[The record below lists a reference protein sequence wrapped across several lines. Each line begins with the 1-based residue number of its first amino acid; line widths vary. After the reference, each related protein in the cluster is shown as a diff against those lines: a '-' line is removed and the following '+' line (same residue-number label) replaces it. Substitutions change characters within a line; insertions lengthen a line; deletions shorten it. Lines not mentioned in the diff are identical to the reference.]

1 MPDPAKKSCTI
12 RELARHVGLSTCT
25 VSRVLNHRSGEL
37 PIPEKTQERIREAAR
52 ALNYVPNV
60 NAQRFFKR
68 RSNVIGLLVPPQE
81 EMGHNAFND
90 THFVE
95 ILSGIEKALCRTGY
109 NLLLL
114 FNRPEFQEN
123 NHYAGLFQS
132 GFLDG
137 LLIWGVHRS
146 DRYWNEL
153 AALSGPRIF
162 LTSLPGAESSASLSF
177 VARDYAHSAFA
188 RAPVPSRYMQFL
200 PAVEHV
206 VDKPGFHRPLIV
218 SPDREGA
225 RLAEWSVTAKGYGE
239 FLCDVFDVWVVS
251 DVGRTFVQM
260 FDATL
265 AQWCGVPPGV
275 CSMGETCGD
284 ALVVEHNGDVYSCD
298 HFVYPEYKLG
308 NIAQTPL
315 GEIYRTAKR
324 REFGLNKRNTLP
336 SECLRC
342 KFYFAC
348 RGECPK
354 HRFDRGADGS
364 PKNSLCEGLKI
375 YFRHV
380 EPYMEYMRDLLSKQQ
395 APAWVMPFARKR
407 MGLE

>member
-1 MPDPAKKSCTI
+1 MSDPAKKSCTI

-162 LTSLPGAESSASLSF
+162 LTSLPGAEGSASLSF
-177 VARDYAHSAFA
+177 VASDYEHSAF
-188 RAPVPSRYMQFL
+188 
-200 PAVEHV
+200 
-206 VDKPGFHRPLIV
+206 GIV
-218 SPDREGA
+218 SHLREKGRRSFCWLA
-225 RLAEWSVTAKGYGE
+225 GKEDTSIIPQLEAGIRRAGVRIPPEAIRYSDYTEADGERLAAELLATGRYDAVVATAPQLARGASRCIAARYPAAAVGCFDGQSSTRLATDRFITALTNDYEIGVTALEKLVARIEGGKE
-239 FLCDVFDVWVVS
+239 P
-251 DVGRTFVQM
+251 VQ
-260 FDATL
+260 
-265 AQWCGVPPGV
+265 
-275 CSMGETCGD
+275 
-284 ALVVEHNGDVYSCD
+284 
-298 HFVYPEYKLG
+298 
-308 NIAQTPL
+308 
-315 GEIYRTAKR
+315 
-324 REFGLNKRNTLP
+324 
-336 SECLRC
+336 
-342 KFYFAC
+342 
-348 RGECPK
+348 
-354 HRFDRGADGS
+354 
-364 PKNSLCEGLKI
+364 LKI
-375 YFRHV
+375 PV
-380 EPYMEYMRDLLSKQQ
+380 T
-395 APAWVMPFARKR
+395 FAFSETTGRA
-407 MGLE
+407 E

>member
-162 LTSLPGAESSASLSF
+162 LTSPERKAAPRFRSSQAITSTPPSASSRTCVRRAAAASAGWRGRRTPRSF
-177 VARDYAHSAFA
+177 RSSKPESAG
-188 RAPVPSRYMQFL
+188 
-200 PAVEHV
+200 
-206 VDKPGFHRPLIV
+206 PGSGFR
-218 SPDREGA
+218 R
-225 RLAEWSVTAKGYGE
+225 RRSVTATIRKPTESG
-239 FLCDVFDVWVVS
+239 LPPNCWQPADTTRSSQPLRSWRAAPRAAS
-251 DVGRTFVQM
+251 
-260 FDATL
+260 
-265 AQWCGVPPGV
+265 PPGILPPR
-275 CSMGETCGD
+275 SD
-284 ALVVEHNGDVYSCD
+284 ASTARAAPVL
-298 HFVYPEYKLG
+298 P
-308 NIAQTPL
+308 QTV
-315 GEIYRTAKR
+315 
-324 REFGLNKRNTLP
+324 
-336 SECLRC
+336 S
-342 KFYFAC
+342 
-348 RGECPK
+348 
-354 HRFDRGADGS
+354 S
-364 PKNSLCEGLKI
+364 P
-375 YFRHV
+375 H
-380 EPYMEYMRDLLSKQQ
+380 
-395 APAWVMPFARKR
+395 
-407 MGLE
+407 

>member
-162 LTSLPGAESSASLSF
+162 LTSLPGAEGSASLSF
-177 VARDYAHSAFA
+177 VASDYEHSAFGIVSHLLEKGRRSFCWLAGKEDTSIIPQLEAGIRRAGVRIPPGRGPDSAGGDPLQRLYGSRRRAACRRTAGNRPIRRGRRNRSAAGA
-188 RAPVPSRYMQFL
+188 RRLALHRRPVSCRRGRMLRRPEQHPSC
-200 PAVEHV
+200 
-206 VDKPGFHRPLIV
+206 HRP
-218 SPDREGA
+218 
-225 RLAEWSVTAKGYGE
+225 
-239 FLCDVFDVWVVS
+239 FHH
-251 DVGRTFVQM
+251 RTDQ
-260 FDATL
+260 
-265 AQWCGVPPGV
+265 
-275 CSMGETCGD
+275 
-284 ALVVEHNGDVYSCD
+284 
-298 HFVYPEYKLG
+298 
-308 NIAQTPL
+308 
-315 GEIYRTAKR
+315 
-324 REFGLNKRNTLP
+324 
-336 SECLRC
+336 
-342 KFYFAC
+342 
-348 RGECPK
+348 
-354 HRFDRGADGS
+354 
-364 PKNSLCEGLKI
+364 
-375 YFRHV
+375 
-380 EPYMEYMRDLLSKQQ
+380 
-395 APAWVMPFARKR
+395 
-407 MGLE
+407 

>member
-1 MPDPAKKSCTI
+1 MSAPAKKSCTI

-25 VSRVLNHRSGEL
+25 VSRVLNHRGGEL

-153 AALSGPRIF
+153 AALNGPRIF
-162 LTSLPGAESSASLSF
+162 LTSLPGAEGSASLSF
-177 VARDYAHSAFA
+177 VASDYEQSAF
-188 RAPVPSRYMQFL
+188 
-200 PAVEHV
+200 
-206 VDKPGFHRPLIV
+206 GIV
-218 SPDREGA
+218 SHLKERGC
-225 RLAEWSVTAKGYGE
+225 RSFCWLAGKEDTSIIPQLESGIRRAGVRIPPERSVTATIRKAT
-239 FLCDVFDVWVVS
+239 VS
-251 DVGRTFVQM
+251 GLPPNCWQPADTTRSSQPLRSWR
-260 FDATL
+260 A
-265 AQWCGVPPGV
+265 APRAASPPGILPPR
-275 CSMGETCGD
+275 SD
-284 ALVVEHNGDVYSCD
+284 ASTARAAPVL
-298 HFVYPEYKLG
+298 P
-308 NIAQTPL
+308 QTV
-315 GEIYRTAKR
+315 
-324 REFGLNKRNTLP
+324 
-336 SECLRC
+336 S
-342 KFYFAC
+342 
-348 RGECPK
+348 
-354 HRFDRGADGS
+354 S
-364 PKNSLCEGLKI
+364 P
-375 YFRHV
+375 H
-380 EPYMEYMRDLLSKQQ
+380 
-395 APAWVMPFARKR
+395 
-407 MGLE
+407 